1 MGDSKLRRSR
11 GDGGYRKRGP
21 DRWELKFSTVDP
33 RTGGSR
39 MRTVTFKGSETGA
52 RTKLR
57 ELVSSA
63 GDAGFVATA
72 RQTFADAVNAWDRAL
87 NVSPKTAERYR
98 ELVKLQI
105 LPHLGSVRLHALR
118 PTRIET
124 FYRDLL
130 TGRSA
135 SGAEVRPLASRT
147 VIHIHRLL
155 TKILSMAERDGLI
168 PANPARLAERPR
180 VHRTEIEI
188 LKEPQVRDLL
198 LKLRGRRMYLIAALG
213 LFTGMRRGELVALRW
228 KDIDLDGAVLRVEQ
242 SLEQTKEGL
251 RFKSPKTLHGRR
263 SISLPASIVSELR
276 AHRRSQ
282 YEHQMALGLGRD
294 SDDTLVFRKA
304 DGEPVWPDSLS
315 TEWRRL
321 VQTLK
326 LPKVT
331 LHAWRHTHASQL
343 IASGMDILAISRR
356 LGHGAPSVTLNVYGH
371 LFKSNDDRA
380 AAVFETAFGK
390 LFSE

>member
-1 MGDSKLRRSR
+1 MGSSKQRRSR

-21 DRWELKFSTVDP
+21 DKWELKLSTVDP
-33 RTGGSR
+33 RTGASR
-39 MRTVTFKGSETGA
+39 MRTITFKGSETGA

-57 ELVSSA
+57 ELVSRAGEGGFIASA
-63 GDAGFVATA
+63 H
-72 RQTFADAVNAWDRAL
+72 QTLAEVLDAWDRTL
-87 NVSPKTAERYR
+87 SVSPKTAERYR

-105 LPHLGSVRLHALR
+105 RPHLGSVRLQALR
-118 PTRIET
+118 PSRIEA
-124 FYRDLL
+124 FYHDLR

-135 SGAEVRPLASRT
+135 SGAEVRPLAART

-155 TKILSMAERDGLI
+155 TKILSVAERDGLI
-168 PANPARLAERPR
+168 PANPARLVERPR
-180 VHRTEIEI
+180 ADRTEIKI
-188 LKEPQVRDLL
+188 LNETQVKDLL

-213 LFTGMRRGELVALRW
+213 LSTGMRRGELLALRW
-228 KDIDLDGAVLRVEQ
+228 KDVDLDGAVLRVEQ

-251 RFKSPKTLHGRR
+251 RFKSPKTSHGRR

-282 YEHQMALGLGRD
+282 FEQQMALGLGRD

-304 DGEPVWPDSLS
+304 DGEAVWPDSLS

-356 LGHGAPSVTLNVYGH
+356 LGHGAPSVSLNVYGH

-380 AAVFETAFGK
+380 AAVFEAAFGK
-390 LFSE
+390 LFSD